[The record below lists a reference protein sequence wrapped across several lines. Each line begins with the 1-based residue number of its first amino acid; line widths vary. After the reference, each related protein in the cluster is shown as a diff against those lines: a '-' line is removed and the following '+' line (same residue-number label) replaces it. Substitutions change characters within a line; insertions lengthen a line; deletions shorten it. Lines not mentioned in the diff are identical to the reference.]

1 MTKPEPGE
9 RPKSQR
15 AHKVQTL
22 ERNGGFM
29 ARCLDCTAITFGG
42 FPTRTAARAALAGHE
57 EQEKTPDVA
66 ATTAEGTHPETL
78 CKGNET
84 T

>member
-1 MTKPEPGE
+1 M
-9 RPKSQR
+9 
-15 AHKVQTL
+15 AHEVQTI
-22 ERNGGFM
+22 ERNGGYM

-42 FPTRTAARAALAGHE
+42 FPTRTAAREAIATTHDAE
-57 EQEKTPDVA
+57 TEKTPDVA